1 MTDKLLNVTCRYRIC
16 SDVTSSLDREPST
29 LYGIEA
35 VSEDDVSMV
44 YESVKAISG
53 DRLHV
58 DRMITKFNQFHL
70 LPIHLRDAVEDMM
83 D

>member
-1 MTDKLLNVTCRYRIC
+1 MTEKLLNVTCRYRIC
-16 SDVTSSLDREPST
+16 SDVTSSRDRESAT

-35 VSEDDVSMV
+35 VSEDDGSTV
-44 YESVKAISG
+44 YKTVKDISG

-70 LPIHLRDAVEDMM
+70 LPIHLQDAVEDMM